1 MNAVNLIPK
10 DSRRARRSISISR
23 PTLAL
28 FGGMV
33 IVLVAAVVYVSAAN
47 TVTARRVELSR
58 VTAAATRWTA
68 AANSYA
74 TLAQAAQQRSAQ
86 LADVRQLVSGRYAW
100 SQLLSQLGGLM
111 PAASALSSLQATTTP
126 ALQATTTPAASPADP
141 PQPAV
146 QLTGCA
152 ASQSVVAQVMQQLQR
167 VNGVTGVTLSSAS
180 SADASGTPG
189 AGGCPYPVVFQLS
202 LTFGSSAPSAASG
215 SVAAPTSTTS
225 GTTTT
230 PGTAATA
237 SATPTSTTGAAQ

>member
-33 IVLVAAVVYVSAAN
+33 IVLVATVVFVSAAN

-58 VTAAATRWTA
+58 VTAATTRWTA

-74 TLAQAAQQRSAQ
+74 SIAQAAQQRSAQ

-111 PAASALSSLQATTTP
+111 PATSALSS
-126 ALQATTTPAASPADP
+126 LQATTTPAASPADP

-146 QLTGCA
+146 QLSGCA
-152 ASQSVVAQVMQQLQR
+152 ASQSVVAQAMQQLQR

-180 SADASGTPG
+180 SVGASGAPG
-189 AGGCPYPVVFQLS
+189 GGGCPYPVAFQLS

-215 SVAAPTSTTS
+215 SATAPAATTS
-225 GTTTT
+225 GTATTSST
-230 PGTAATA
+230 PTTA
-237 SATPTSTTGAAQ
+237 SATPTSSSGAAQ